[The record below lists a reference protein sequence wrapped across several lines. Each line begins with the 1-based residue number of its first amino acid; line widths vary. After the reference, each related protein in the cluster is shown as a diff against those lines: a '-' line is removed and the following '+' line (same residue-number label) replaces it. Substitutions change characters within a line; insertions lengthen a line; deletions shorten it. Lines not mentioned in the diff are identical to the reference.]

1 MNIKL
6 FLSFL
11 VFFSASSHDHAD
23 KYYTN
28 KDFKTLYKIEEK
40 KESSLIQKRVETAI
54 EIAVFIFVLV
64 QLYRTDWKF
73 VLENMPRS
81 MKDLANLHIF
91 KHTEARHIYKLF
103 TRQR

>member
-11 VFFSASSHDHAD
+11 VFFSASSHEHVD

-40 KESSLIQKRVETAI
+40 KESSLIQKRVERAI
-54 EIAVFIFVLV
+54 EIAVFIFFLV
-64 QLYRTDWKF
+64 QLYRTDWKLF
-73 VLENMPRS
+73 LENMPKS

-91 KHTEARHIYKLF
+91 KHTETPYIKITSF
-103 TRQR
+103 